1 MRKLLVLGVLMA
13 AGAAI
18 AAPSVSATQPTFA
31 PSPNTNYTDTTSCP
45 FPVSVQFIVNDE
57 TAITFTSGT
66 TIVKGPLFAKYS
78 ANGKSIT
85 LNISG
90 PGKITASNGSLLI
103 IGHGVSA
110 GPLVTPNGLVLS
122 YVAGQ
127 VAISLTP
134 TLEGVLLHG
143 TDLLDIC
150 TALAP

>member
-1 MRKLLVLGVLMA
+1 MACRDCGFGSQRSALLPDSGISLHGGKNMRKLLVLGVLMA

-90 PGKITASNGSLLI
+90 PGKIGASRL
-103 IGHGVSA
+103 
-110 GPLVTPNGLVLS
+110 
-122 YVAGQ
+122 
-127 VAISLTP
+127 
-134 TLEGVLLHG
+134 
-143 TDLLDIC
+143 
-150 TALAP
+150 

>member
-18 AAPSVSATQPTFA
+18 AAPGAYARRPTFA
-31 PSPNTNYTDTTSCP
+31 PFPNTNYVDTTSCP
-45 FPVSVQFIVNDE
+45 FPVSVQFVVNDE
-57 TAITFTSGT
+57 TAITFTNGT
-66 TIVKGPLFAKYS
+66 TIVKGRLFAKYS

-90 PGKITASNGSLLI
+90 PAKITASDGSLLI
-103 IGHGVSA
+103 LGHGVSA

-127 VAISLTP
+127 VAISFTP

-143 TDLLDIC
+143 TDRLDIC